1 MLLFPKPKV
10 GNRRKQKHNKSIMKK
25 VYTILAI
32 FATITTANA
41 KTYSIGSGKWSDAS
55 VWNGQ
60 YIGSTIK
67 ADDVVIITG
76 QITMNTSIV
85 VEGTLQVEKGAGMVG
100 MKDLVVAKTGTFV
113 NNGNTVMKRILN
125 EGLIKNNMS
134 MEAMMDIENKSSIE
148 NNNMISG
155 NSFDNFG
162 GTAEGNN
169 GSYYINNNIN
179 TSPASKFGA
188 DVKVFYGNAN
198 QSEATAS
205 STMNLTANITTD
217 AVVLSV
223 ANPAKK
229 DVSVFSVEKSDDGV
243 NYALLEMVTNIHK
256 EGDVAMIYSDYNITN
271 KITYYRVTAITVN
284 GDNTVLP
291 IAAVKVPVNGYA
303 MAR

>member
-1 MLLFPKPKV
+1 MPPLPKPKFSS
-10 GNRRKQKHNKSIMKK
+10 GRKQKHNKFIMKK

-41 KTYSIGSGKWSDAS
+41 KTYSIGSGKWTDAL

-85 VEGTLQVEKGAGMVG
+85 VEGTLRVEKGAGMVG

-125 EGLIKNNMS
+125 EGFIKNNMS
-134 MEAMMDIENKSSIE
+134 MEAMMDIENKSNIE

-155 NSFDNFG
+155 DSFDNFG

-205 STMNLTANITTD
+205 SAMNAFSRHILRNFGQAIQ
-217 AVVLSV
+217 ARQ
-223 ANPAKK
+223 A
-229 DVSVFSVEKSDDGV
+229 SVFIFILGDLPQ
-243 NYALLEMVTNIHK
+243 NHLLLWRARAVLDCQIQYFHSEL
-256 EGDVAMIYSDYNITN
+256 DVAACNSRCHDF
-271 KITYYRVTAITVN
+271 V
-284 GDNTVLP
+284 
-291 IAAVKVPVNGYA
+291 
-303 MAR
+303 